1 MILVEELPST
11 DIVQIWSKFPSLHT
25 NAILPGGGD
34 SQTVGA
40 CGGVISYMAEVLII
54 VGKTI
59 GVFSCDSGVGAL
71 LYAVGIAEIC
81 VVELEVGNTLARYG
95 IVR

>member
-1 MILVEELPST
+1 MILVKELPST

-34 SQTVGA
+34 CQTVGV
-40 CGGVISYMAEVLII
+40 CVGVISFSGELLPI

-59 GVFSCDSGVGAL
+59 GVFSRASRVIAV

-81 VVELEVGNTLARYG
+81 VVGLEVGNTLARNG